1 MEGLPGETLDGTT
14 SSELPEFYDDIPMSQ
29 FLATPREFF
38 FSNRELHID
47 LTVREPI
54 PLKLGSLVGGTG
66 KADVMTVDCRNL
78 GYRRN
83 LVCKIMKT
91 QKKTKYTMEP
101 PDLRRLRHVHV
112 VAFVATFTHNHR
124 DYALMYPHAKTDLG
138 KYMEPVS
145 NWLRGD
151 DFCDSHVPIVSKVEE
166 LDLCKLAPSR
176 ISHLC
181 NFFPCLA
188 EALDYLH
195 MENVK
200 HKDIKPANILIDRF
214 NSPILTDFDISHRYT
229 DQNEA
234 PTAGPTTFT
243 YSYAAP
249 EVIGNGGRPFESDV
263 FSLGCV
269 FSEMITLITGENL
282 LDFESHRAGGPQS
295 DAAFHQ
301 SIDRAQEWL
310 NRLCDPSF
318 TTSLRNRNRNTI
330 QIVPS
335 EGYHQNQ
342 ALDTAIKTICSMLD
356 PDAKKRPVGRGL
368 SLRFCPIATEIC
380 TECQEQRLRY
390 QSSYPTI
397 PIKDNVGEET
407 QHPGAA
413 IPPGNI
419 RGATHLAVPPQF
431 TRYGERARSSDSPL
445 ANSNSTRFAHKAQQE
460 QSQVSIEQPVGST
473 GNPSASLA
481 RPSTS
486 HAPSTRMPVPS
497 SLPPGKSPVPSPESN
512 QASNDLSTNPG
523 ILSQRQKLRKAIVY
537 DVQKRQWNMC
547 LPSEF
552 ESKDYLTFLLL
563 KSALTISYR
572 T

>member
-14 SSELPEFYDDIPMSQ
+14 SNELPEFYDDVPMSE

-38 FSNRELHID
+38 FPNGELHID
-47 LTVREPI
+47 LRVREPI

-78 GYRRN
+78 GYRRH

-166 LDLCKLAPSR
+166 LDLCKVAPLR
-176 ISHLC
+176 MSHLR

-188 EALDYLH
+188 EALDYLRR
-195 MENVK
+195 ENVK

-214 NSPILTDFDISHRYT
+214 NSPILTDFDISHRYA
-229 DQNEA
+229 DQKEA
-234 PTAGPTTFT
+234 PTAGPTIFT

-249 EVIGNGGRPFESDV
+249 EVIGNGGRPFESDM

-269 FSEMITLITGENL
+269 FSEMITLIMGENL
-282 LDFESHRAGGPQS
+282 QDFESHRAGGPQG

-301 SIDRAQEWL
+301 SIDRTQEWL
-310 NRLCDPSF
+310 NRFFDPLF
-318 TTSLRNRNRNTI
+318 TTNLRNRNKNTI
-330 QIVPS
+330 QTVPS
-335 EGYHQNQ
+335 EGYHQNR

-368 SLRFCPIATEIC
+368 SLSFCPIATEVC
-380 TECQEQRLRY
+380 TECQKQKLRY

-397 PIKDNVGEET
+397 PIKDNVGEKT

-419 RGATHLAVPPQF
+419 HGATHLAAPLQS
-431 TRYGERARSSDSPL
+431 TRHGERVGSSGGPL
-445 ANSNSTRFAHKAQQE
+445 AKSNSTRFAHKAQQE
-460 QSQVSIEQPVGST
+460 QSQVSIEQPLKST
-473 GNPSASLA
+473 GSPSASLTQ
-481 RPSTS
+481 PSTS
-486 HAPSTRMPVPS
+486 HAPSPRIPVPS
-497 SLPPGKSPVPSPESN
+497 SLPPGKSPVSSLESN
-512 QASNDLSTNPG
+512 QASNDLFNNPRT
-523 ILSQRQKLRKAIVY
+523 LSQRQKFRRAIGY
-537 DVQKRQWNMC
+537 DVQKRRWNMY
-547 LPSEF
+547 LPSEL
-552 ESKDYLTFLLL
+552 ESKDSYIPVFLNQH
-563 KSALTISYR
+563 
-572 T
+572 

>member
-1 MEGLPGETLDGTT
+1 MEGPPGETLDGTT
-14 SSELPEFYDDIPMSQ
+14 SNELPEFCDDVPMSE
-29 FLATPREFF
+29 FLVTPREFF
-38 FSNRELHID
+38 FPNGELHID

-54 PLKLGSLVGGTG
+54 PLKLVSLVGSTG
-66 KADVMTVDCRNL
+66 KADVMTADCRNL

-124 DYALMYPHAKTDLG
+124 DYALMYPHAKADLG

-166 LDLCKLAPSR
+166 LDLCKLAPLR
-176 ISHLC
+176 ISHLR

-188 EALDYLH
+188 EALHYLH
-195 MENVK
+195 RENVK

-234 PTAGPTTFT
+234 PTAGPTIFT

-249 EVIGNGGRPFESDV
+249 EVIGNGGRPFESDM

-269 FSEMITLITGENL
+269 FSEMITLIMGENL
-282 LDFESHRAGGPQS
+282 QDFESYRAGGPQG

-301 SIDRAQEWL
+301 SIDRTQEWL
-310 NRLCDPSF
+310 NRFYDPLF
-318 TTSLRNRNRNTI
+318 TTSLRNRNKNTI
-330 QIVPS
+330 QTVPS

-342 ALDTAIKTICSMLD
+342 ALDTAIRTICSMLD

-368 SLRFCPIATEIC
+368 SLCFCPVATKEC
-380 TECQEQRLRY
+380 TECQEQNLRY
-390 QSSYPTI
+390 QPSYPAI
-397 PIKDNVGEET
+397 PIKDNIGEKT

-413 IPPGNI
+413 IPPGDI
-419 RGATHLAVPPQF
+419 RGATHLAVPLRP
-431 TRYGERARSSDSPL
+431 TRYGERVGSSGG
-445 ANSNSTRFAHKAQQE
+445 TCFAHKAQQE
-460 QSQVSIEQPVGST
+460 QSQISIEQPFEST
-473 GNPSASLA
+473 KNPSTSLA
-481 RPSTS
+481 QPSTS
-486 HAPSTRMPVPS
+486 HAPSTRIPVPS
-497 SLPPGKSPVPSPESN
+497 SLPPGKSPVPLPESN
-512 QASNDLSTNPG
+512 QASNGLFRNPG
-523 ILSQRQKLRKAIVY
+523 TLSQRQKLRKAIGY

-552 ESKDYLTFLLL
+552 ESKNELTFPFFE
-563 KSALTISYR
+563 SALTISCR
-572 T
+572 TRRDLG